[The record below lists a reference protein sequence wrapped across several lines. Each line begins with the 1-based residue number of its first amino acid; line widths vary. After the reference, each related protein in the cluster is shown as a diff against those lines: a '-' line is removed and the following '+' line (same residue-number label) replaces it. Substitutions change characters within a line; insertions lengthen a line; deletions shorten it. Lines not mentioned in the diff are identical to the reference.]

1 MTRFCTLVTA
11 TGVPPTLEAAVEET
25 ELLLYLLESGMSLE
39 RLRTARAGV
48 LQPRPAAAN
57 SRVPRVRAGSPRYLT
72 VRDSALPHRVRF
84 CVTSPCTTP
93 VTASGATPVTSLC
106 ATHVT
111 VLCMT
116 PRYLTVL
123 YSRYL
128 TVRDSA
134 LPHRARLHGTSVC
147 VTLCYQTVHDSCCC
161 TMFDSRYLTLRDSAL
176 SHCV

>member
-39 RLRTARAGV
+39 RLRTAQAGV

-93 VTASGATPVTSLC
+93 VTALGATPVTSLC
-106 ATHVT
+106 ATHV
-111 VLCMT
+111 
-116 PRYLTVL
+116 L
-123 YSRYL
+123 YC
-128 TVRDSA
+128 A
-134 LPHRARLHGTSVC
+134 
-147 VTLCYQTVHDSCCC
+147 
-161 TMFDSRYLTLRDSAL
+161 
-176 SHCV
+176 